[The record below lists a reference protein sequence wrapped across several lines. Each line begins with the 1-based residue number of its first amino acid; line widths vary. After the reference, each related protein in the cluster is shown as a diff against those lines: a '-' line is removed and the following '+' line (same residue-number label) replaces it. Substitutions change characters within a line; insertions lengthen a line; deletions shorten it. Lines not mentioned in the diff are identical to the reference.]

1 MNAIQGLK
9 DIKDIVEVPDYSLY
23 FLIAITGVILF
34 SIAYLIYLYLTR
46 IKKTEVKTPREIALQ
61 NLKNIDFSDV
71 KKVAYTFS
79 VDGFLFIDDKNRD
92 EFEMI
97 EKDLQQYK
105 YRKKVNDLDE
115 KLKERIVKF
124 IKALK

>member
-23 FLIAITGVILF
+23 FLIAIISVILF

-46 IKKTEVKTPREIALQ
+46 IKKTEVKTPKEIALQ

>member
-23 FLIAITGVILF
+23 FLIAITGVILL
-34 SIAYLIYLYLTR
+34 SIAYPVYLYLTR
-46 IKKTEVKTPREIALQ
+46 IKKTELKTPREIALQ

>member
-23 FLIAITGVILF
+23 FLIAITGVILL